1 MPKNETSKRFEKL
14 IEIVRTLRGP
24 DGCMWDK
31 KQTHESLIPYFL
43 EEMYEVIDSIQ
54 EKDAEKLKEELGD
67 LLLHIVFQSQLGEEE
82 GKFTLADSI
91 NHINEK
97 LVRRHPHVFGNV
109 EVEDI
114 GEIRKNWE
122 NIKLNEGR
130 KSLMDGVPKTL
141 PALLQARRV
150 QEKASEV
157 GFDWEYLENVWS
169 KISEEL
175 DELKEAIESG
185 KSDSI
190 KNEVGDILF
199 TMVNL
204 SRFLNIDPEEAL
216 KEAVKKFIKRF
227 NYIENEL
234 EKEGKNFN
242 DASVSKMNDLW
253 NEIKNE
259 EN

>member
-1 MPKNETSKRFEKL
+1 MPENETSKKFERL
-14 IEIVRTLRGP
+14 IEIVKILRGP

-54 EKDAEKLKEELGD
+54 EKNAEKLKEELGD

-91 NHINEK
+91 DYINEK
-97 LVRRHPHVFGNV
+97 LVRRHPHVFDNV

-122 NIKLNEGR
+122 DIKLNEGR
-130 KSLMDGVPKTL
+130 KSLMEGVPKTL

-150 QEKASEV
+150 QERASEV
-157 GFDWEYLENVWS
+157 GFDWEHIENVWD

-175 DELKEAIESG
+175 EELKKAIESREN
-185 KSDSI
+185 DNI

-204 SRFLNIDPEEAL
+204 SRFLNINPEEAL
-216 KEAVKKFIKRF
+216 RETVRKFIRRF
-227 NYIENEL
+227 SYIKNEL
-234 EKEGKNFN
+234 EKEGKSFS
-242 DASVSKMNDLW
+242 DVSLSEMDDLW
-253 NEIKNE
+253 NEIKDK

>member
-1 MPKNETSKRFEKL
+1 MPENETSKKFERL
-14 IEIVRTLRGP
+14 IEIVKILRGP

-54 EKDAEKLKEELGD
+54 EKNAEKLKEELGD

-91 NHINEK
+91 DYINEK
-97 LVRRHPHVFGNV
+97 LVRRHPHVFDNV

-122 NIKLNEGR
+122 DIKLNEGR
-130 KSLMDGVPKTL
+130 KSLMEGVPKTL

-150 QEKASEV
+150 QERASEV
-157 GFDWEYLENVWS
+157 GFDWEHIENVWD

-175 DELKEAIESG
+175 EELKKAIESREN
-185 KSDSI
+185 DNI

-199 TMVNL
+199 TMANL
-204 SRFLNIDPEEAL
+204 SRFLNINPEEAL
-216 KEAVKKFIKRF
+216 RETVRKFIRRF
-227 NYIENEL
+227 SYIKNEL
-234 EKEGKNFN
+234 EKEGKSFS
-242 DASVSKMNDLW
+242 DVSLSEMDDLW
-253 NEIKNE
+253 NEIKDK